1 MTELDPSLTPPSEEL
16 ADPITNLND
25 TKSRQT
31 PFGFRFNET
40 TVYLDGDGDDVVV
53 IDGVVQHPLSA
64 AYKNEDILANVK
76 HIRDWFPRRTTPPD
90 ETQS

>member
-16 ADPITNLND
+16 ADPITNLDD

-40 TVYLDGDGDDVVV
+40 TVYLDGDGDKVVV

-64 AYKNEDILANVK
+64 PYEGEDILANVPG
-76 HIRDWFPRRTTPPD
+76 IRDWFPRPLTPP
-90 ETQS
+90 EEA